1 MLTLRIPPVRERRED
16 IPALLNFFLRQA
28 GESGK
33 VLEPDAMR
41 DCESY
46 SWPGNVREIRNFV
59 ERLTLLSDRDP
70 IDRKTVREALEIELE
85 SIPLKVPQPPAPA
98 LSYLSDTKI
107 LLTLERNH
115 GNRKKT
121 AAELGIS
128 TTTLWRRLR
137 AMDET

>member
-1 MLTLRIPPVRERRED
+1 MYK
-16 IPALLNFFLRQA
+16 RQ
-28 GESGK
+28 E
-33 VLEPDAMR
+33 
-41 DCESY
+41 
-46 SWPGNVREIRNFV
+46 
-59 ERLTLLSDRDP
+59 T

-85 SIPLKVPQPPAPA
+85 SVSMALPEPIVPDK
-98 LSYLSDTKI
+98 SYLSDTKI

-137 AMDET
+137 AIDETE